1 MAAMGGSVA
10 RRYARALFG
19 IGIDAGNFEALGREI
34 DDLSTLLVSSPEL
47 RNALENPVFRPEE
60 KRAVLEQILP
70 RVTPTAEVRR
80 FVLLL
85 LERRRLVILPA
96 IARAYRDL
104 ADAHAG
110 RVRAKVTSAEPL
122 SPAALEGI
130 RRALGQR
137 TGKQV
142 LVEVE
147 VDPGL
152 IGGVIARVGDLV
164 LDGSVRTQLDELRT
178 KLVN

>member
-19 IGIDAGNFEALGREI
+19 IGIDAGNFEALGHEI
-34 DDLSTLLVSSPEL
+34 DELSSLLAGSPEL

-85 LERRRLVILPA
+85 LERRRLVMLPA

-110 RVRAKVTSAEPL
+110 RVRAKVTSAQPL
-122 SPAALEGI
+122 SPAALEGV

-142 LVEVE
+142 IVEAE
-147 VDPGL
+147 VDPEL
-152 IGGVIARVGDLV
+152 IGGIVARV
-164 LDGSVRTQLDELRT
+164 
-178 KLVN
+178 